1 MGAKDLV
8 PNEKETKGFSLK
20 LKYLLVIFSF
30 NKFEG
35 FPSKL
40 VKTLL
45 LVLISGR
52 TFI

>member
-1 MGAKDLV
+1 MGAKALV
-8 PNEKETKGFSLK
+8 PDIKETKGFFLK
-20 LKYLLVIFSF
+20 LKYLLVIFNF

-35 FPSKL
+35 SLSTL

-45 LVLISGR
+45 LALISGR